1 MQMTVLAISLILM
14 AAITWVFVAAA
25 RAAGSGEAS
34 TDVESRRKKLI
45 VILGVIGVIVSIVS
59 LRPWPHAVSA
69 AATAVVNVSGGQW
82 YWEIDNETVPLRQP
96 VAFNVHTVD
105 VTHGFG
111 VVDEGGRMLFQ
122 TQAIP
127 GYVNRVDYTF
137 ETPGTYRVVCLEY
150 CGVAHH
156 DMITEFTVAAE

>member
-1 MQMTVLAISLILM
+1 MQMTVLTISLIVM
-14 AAITWVFVAAA
+14 AILAWTFIAAV
-25 RAAGSGEAS
+25 RAAGSGDVS
-34 TDVESRRKKLI
+34 PKVESRRNQLI
-45 VILGVIGVIVSIVS
+45 AVLAVIGVIISVVS

-69 AATAVVNVSGGQW
+69 APAAVVNVSGGQW
-82 YWEIDNETVPLRQP
+82 YWEIDTDTVPLRQP

-111 VVDEGGRMLFQ
+111 VMNEAGQILFQ

-137 ETPGTYRVVCLEY
+137 DTPGTYRVACLEY
-150 CGVAHH
+150 CGVGHT
-156 DMITEFTVAAE
+156 DMRDEFTVAAE

>member
-1 MQMTVLAISLILM
+1 MQMTVLAISLVVM
-14 AAITWVFVAAA
+14 AALAWAFVAAV
-25 RAAGSGEAS
+25 RASGSGEVS
-34 TDVESRRKKLI
+34 TGVETQRNRLI
-45 VILGVIGVIVSIVS
+45 ALLTVVGVIVSVAS

-69 AATAVVNVSGGQW
+69 APAAVVNVSGGQW
-82 YWEIDNETVPLRQP
+82 YWEIDAQAVPLNQP

-111 VVDEGGRMLFQ
+111 VVNEAGRMLFQ

-127 GYVNRVDYTF
+127 GYATRVDYTF
-137 ETPGTYRVVCLEY
+137 DAPGTYRVVCLEY